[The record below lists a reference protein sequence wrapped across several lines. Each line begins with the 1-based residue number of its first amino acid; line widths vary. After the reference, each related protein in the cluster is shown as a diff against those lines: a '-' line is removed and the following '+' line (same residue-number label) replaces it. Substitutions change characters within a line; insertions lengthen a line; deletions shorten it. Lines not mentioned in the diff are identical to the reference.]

1 MSLDVRKLGDALGA
15 EIIGFDLLRDLN
27 EDTATEINRA
37 WAENCVLC
45 FRDQQSLNPENFL
58 TLARIFG
65 DVQPQLATGKEYSVP
80 EVPDVGVLSNRQTDP
95 VSGTK
100 MMRGGSWHTDHSHSA
115 TPPRGTILHALELPD
130 KGGDTLFANCR
141 AAYHD
146 LPDDLKEYIGNRKAH
161 HVYLSS
167 RSPRKMPTL
176 RDHEKYLDKGAWHP
190 LARTHPVTNEK
201 SIYLNPIRNESV
213 EGLKTEEGFSLL
225 DDLLIHATQEK
236 YQYGHKWHLGDVII
250 WDNRSTLHAASFDYD
265 QTQHRLM
272 HRVMIAG
279 EATY

>member
-1 MSLDVRKLGDALGA
+1 MSR
-15 EIIGFDLLRDLN
+15 
-27 EDTATEINRA
+27 
-37 WAENCVLC
+37 
-45 FRDQQSLNPENFL
+45 
-58 TLARIFG
+58 
-65 DVQPQLATGKEYSVP
+65 
-80 EVPDVGVLSNRQTDP
+80 
-95 VSGTK
+95 
-100 MMRGGSWHTDHSHSA
+100 H
-115 TPPRGTILHALELPD
+115 
-130 KGGDTLFANCR
+130 
-141 AAYHD
+141 
-146 LPDDLKEYIGNRKAH
+146 
-161 HVYLSS
+161 
-167 RSPRKMPTL
+167 
-176 RDHEKYLDKGAWHP
+176 LDKGAWHP